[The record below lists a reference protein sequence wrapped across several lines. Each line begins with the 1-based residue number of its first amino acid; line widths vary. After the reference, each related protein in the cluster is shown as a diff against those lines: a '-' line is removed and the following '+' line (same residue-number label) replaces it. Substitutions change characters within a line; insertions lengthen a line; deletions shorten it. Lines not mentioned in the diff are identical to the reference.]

1 MATFFLL
8 ALCFCLGWSIRETI
22 NAFHDDKLYVK
33 LLGII
38 TSCLLGFLIVIT
50 HYASQET
57 LKHQVMEDY
66 LNGKVEII
74 EQIDTTRTF
83 KFN

>member
-1 MATFFLL
+1 MAVFFLL
-8 ALCFCLGWSIRETI
+8 ALCFCLGWNIRETI
-22 NAFHDDKLYVK
+22 NAFYNDKLYMK
-33 LLGII
+33 ILGII
-38 TSCLLGFLIVIT
+38 ISCLLGFLITIT
-50 HYASQET
+50 HYASQEN

>member
-22 NAFHDDKLYVK
+22 NAFHDDKLYAK
-33 LLGII
+33 LIGII

-50 HYASQET
+50 HYASQEN

-66 LNGKVEII
+66 LNGKIEII
-74 EQIDTTRTF
+74 EQIDTIRTF

>member
-8 ALCFCLGWSIRETI
+8 VLCFCLGWNIRETI
-22 NAFHDDKLYVK
+22 DAFYNDKLYLK
-33 LLGII
+33 ILGII
-38 TSCLLGFLIVIT
+38 MSCLLGFLIVIT
-50 HYASQET
+50 HYASQEN
-57 LKHQVMEDY
+57 LKYQLMEDY
-66 LNGKVEII
+66 FNGKVEII